1 MAVSKKTE
9 LVIDRRFDR
18 KTCRHSLNG
27 QVVVLHCHH
36 YASLYS
42 QLADD
47 CGLLDAKKLLAEV
60 SEDTFYKILSDYYA
74 LHGID
79 RIDDRIS
86 IAEQYY
92 AALGIGSMKVLYA
105 GPDSGEVELIHSHI
119 DEGWIKKWGK
129 TDKPV
134 NFITCGYIA
143 ALMASVL
150 GKSPRTFGVA
160 EVESIVCGA
169 ARSRFTAV
177 IN

>member
-18 KTCRHSLNG
+18 KTCRHTLNG
-27 QVVVLHCHH
+27 QLVVLHCHH
-36 YASLYS
+36 YAALYS

-60 SEDTFYKILSDYYA
+60 SEDTFYKMLSDYYA
-74 LHGID
+74 LYGID

-92 AALGIGSMKVLYA
+92 AALGIGKMKVIYA
-105 GPDSGEVELIHSHI
+105 GNESGEVELIHSHV
-119 DEGWIKKWGK
+119 DEGWVKKWGNRES
-129 TDKPV
+129 PV

-143 ALMASVL
+143 ALMASVYGKQPRMFTVVEAESMVA
-150 GKSPRTFGVA
+150 GKSG
-160 EVESIVCGA
+160 
-169 ARSRFTAV
+169 SRFVAV
-177 IN
+177 SN